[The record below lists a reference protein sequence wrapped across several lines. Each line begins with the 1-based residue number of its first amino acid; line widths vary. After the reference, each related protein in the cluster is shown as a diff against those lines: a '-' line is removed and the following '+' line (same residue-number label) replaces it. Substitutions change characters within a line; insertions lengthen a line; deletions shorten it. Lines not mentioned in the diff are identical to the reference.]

1 MRSSL
6 PRALAASL
14 ALALCL
20 AASATLADTA
30 AQAPAEGGAM
40 VPSNGWTNS
49 DPRYP
54 TPPTKQQ
61 AGSANTAAGAKPVV
75 IMPTSDAPARRNTD
89 PRYPSK

>member
-14 ALALCL
+14 AVALCL
-20 AASATLADTA
+20 AAAAALADTA
-30 AQAPAEGGAM
+30 AQAPTEGTAM
-40 VPSNGWTNS
+40 APSMGWTNS

-54 TPPTKQQ
+54 TPPTKQGTP
-61 AGSANTAAGAKPVV
+61 ASTAAGAKPVV
-75 IMPTSDAPARRNTD
+75 IMPTSDAPPRRNTD